1 MEKLIAIVQVC
12 GLTQRHDLPE
22 WARTHLDALG
32 GPGFVIHGKQFHW
45 YDYIVKTEWEGVKGM
60 SREDINIMAH
70 NGNVINSIERS
81 CA

>member
-1 MEKLIAIVQVC
+1 MEKLIAIVQVD
-12 GLTQRHDLPE
+12 GLAQRHDLPE
-22 WARTHLDALG
+22 WARTHLEALG
-32 GPGFVIHGKQFHW
+32 GPGFVIRGKQFHW

-81 CA
+81 CT